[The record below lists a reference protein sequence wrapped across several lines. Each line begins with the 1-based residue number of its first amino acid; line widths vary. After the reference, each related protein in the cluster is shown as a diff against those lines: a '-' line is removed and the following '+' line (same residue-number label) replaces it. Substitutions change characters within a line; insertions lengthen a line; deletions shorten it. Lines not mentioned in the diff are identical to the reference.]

1 MRPLVCRRNGLLT
14 NRSVWRFPNTDFMCS
29 YSSPS
34 ASPLDL
40 DLDLE
45 QLWAEFSDVPTPPPC
60 LAADHGNLFPMEPL
74 NAPAYTNKEFFT
86 PSLAECMFYP
96 SHDSQ
101 HCFSWTGPDPLSFH
115 TCADDIFLYIS
126 AFLIFEQ
133 IQWVEFRLC
142 RLLTETGEV
151 VEEYP
156 FFLPRVE
163 SILGNLP
170 RIRRQVCDIISRQ
183 ESRGALGDSH
193 FQLYMWPWKEPTS
206 GLVRENSFSS
216 VRSRSA
222 TSVSVLD
229 PASFVRNIAGNF
241 AV

>member
-1 MRPLVCRRNGLLT
+1 MRPLVCRKNGLLT

-29 YSSPS
+29 HSSPS
-34 ASPLDL
+34 VSPLDLDL

-45 QLWAEFSDVPTPPPC
+45 QLWAEFPNIPTPPPC
-60 LAADHGNLFPMEPL
+60 LAADHDNLFPMEPP
-74 NAPAYTNKEFFT
+74 NAPVYTNQEVIT
-86 PSLAECMFYP
+86 PSLVECMFYP

-115 TCADDIFLYIS
+115 ACADDIFLYIS

-142 RLLTETGEV
+142 RLITETGEV

-170 RIRRQVCDIISRQ
+170 RIRGQVCDIISRQ
-183 ESRGALGDSH
+183 DSRGAPGDSH
-193 FQLYMWPWKEPTS
+193 FQLYMWPRKEATS
-206 GLVRENSFSS
+206 GLVRENAFSC
-216 VRSRSA
+216 VRSA
-222 TSVSVLD
+222 TPMSVLD
-229 PASFVRNIAGNF
+229 PAFFVRNIAGNF